1 MSTIVGW
8 FASVSQARQA
18 MLDLITSGIPRQNI
32 SVVIGTANS
41 ERTQSAGVE
50 PQTGTAEDNDAE
62 ERIRPSDF
70 VHSLADATTLTL
82 PDIGPV
88 VAGGHLVTALTEH
101 NSGTANGGLGSALM
115 HIGVPEDQA
124 RTYVA
129 ELRRGGGLVAVR
141 SDDAWES
148 IVHGVF
154 RHSANPWLREQ
165 EERDGPTPARE
176 LESEG
181 DAGPISTSI
190 GALTSG
196 MVSGSWG
203 ATDAVFEDQARHSGD
218 DQQGREP
225 SL

>member
-8 FASVSQARQA
+8 FASVIQARQA
-18 MLDLITSGIPRQNI
+18 MLDLVTSGIPRQNI
-32 SVVIGTANS
+32 SVVIGTSNS
-41 ERTQSAGVE
+41 DLSQSAGVE
-50 PQTGTAEDNDAE
+50 PQTDPAQDTDAV

-82 PDIGPV
+82 PDVGPV
-88 VAGGHLVTALTEH
+88 IAGGLLVTALSEH
-101 NSGTANGGLGSALM
+101 TSGAAEGGLGTALM
-115 HIGVPEDQA
+115 HLGVPEDQA
-124 RTYVA
+124 RTYVT
-129 ELRRGGGLVAVR
+129 ELRRGGGLVAVQC
-141 SDDAWES
+141 DDAWDS

-165 EERDGPTPARE
+165 EERGGPTPVRE
-176 LESEG
+176 LEPEG
-181 DAGPISTSI
+181 EAGPVSTSI

-196 MVSGSWG
+196 MVPGSWG
-203 ATDAVFEDQARHSGD
+203 ATDAVFEDQPGHSVA